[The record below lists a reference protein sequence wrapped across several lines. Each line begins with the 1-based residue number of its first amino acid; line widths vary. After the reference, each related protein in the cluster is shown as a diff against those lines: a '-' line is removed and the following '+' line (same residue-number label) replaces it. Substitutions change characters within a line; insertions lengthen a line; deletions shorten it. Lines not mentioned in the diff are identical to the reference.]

1 MEIGIFQ
8 LKIRFLKSLRQA
20 ARGLGRV
27 LLVVTALY
35 LVYTGF
41 QRDILCDNLHMVE
54 LVPEFDRIQTMPWHL
69 YQGVGSITTVMMS
82 TQLGLCQKRPPSF
95 AAALIALEND
105 DYQKAVTEF
114 TQSPHSDLRFLGIGI
129 AYYRAGYEQQAID
142 TFSQLSAADYF
153 GMLGRTLLTKG
164 KAEEA
169 LPYLELSNRIN
180 PTVNRWLDLA
190 EAHANLRDYTAE
202 GRALDQAILIND
214 ADYELR
220 RRRIMLEFKLESEPA
235 SVLQQLLDLLKEIK
249 SAPTTD
255 YVQLYRLY
263 WALADVTL
271 AMNDPRAAIDWLGL
285 AVEVPSVQDDLA
297 LARRCRLYLQL
308 DEVMNAWDCQHILEQ
323 SATSKA
329 LPFAVAADI
338 YAHEEQWESAIALL
352 EQSMEYVSQPSV
364 GEYIQLAR
372 WATKAGYIAQEQEY
386 WRAVL
391 RFDPTN
397 YEALKQL
404 GQR

>member
-1 MEIGIFQ
+1 
-8 LKIRFLKSLRQA
+8 
-20 ARGLGRV
+20 
-27 LLVVTALY
+27 
-35 LVYTGF
+35 
-41 QRDILCDNLHMVE
+41 
-54 LVPEFDRIQTMPWHL
+54 
-69 YQGVGSITTVMMS
+69 
-82 TQLGLCQKRPPSF
+82 
-95 AAALIALEND
+95 
-105 DYQKAVTEF
+105 
-114 TQSPHSDLRFLGIGI
+114 
-129 AYYRAGYEQQAID
+129 
-142 TFSQLSAADYF
+142 
-153 GMLGRTLLTKG
+153 
-164 KAEEA
+164 
-169 LPYLELSNRIN
+169 
-180 PTVNRWLDLA
+180 
-190 EAHANLRDYTAE
+190 
-202 GRALDQAILIND
+202 
-214 ADYELR
+214 
-220 RRRIMLEFKLESEPA
+220 
-235 SVLQQLLDLLKEIK
+235 VLQQLLDLLKEIK